1 MKREVACACAALLM
15 AGMSAMG
22 GEIGVLTFGH
32 EDKGA
37 HPWVYPAAGGGYEG
51 LDLEFMGLLAKELGV
66 EIRLVAYPWQRCL
79 ILMGEGQLDGAF
91 ASSYKEDRER
101 YGAYPRGADGEPDAD
116 KRIHTSGYSL
126 YARKGSGIGFDG
138 KKMVG
143 LGEGRVGVQRGF
155 SIVQDFDRMGIPYDD
170 GTNDPE
176 VLFRKLKMGRN
187 PAVAVQTER
196 AAAVLAGNEG
206 LGDIERIDLELDPF
220 RPKPYYAMLSHQVL
234 ERDPA
239 FGKRFW
245 GAVEKV
251 RKGEE
256 YRKAAARYGVAGEP

>member
-1 MKREVACACAALLM
+1 MRRMGMGACAALVGALL
-15 AGMSAMG
+15 AAR
-22 GEIGVLTFGH
+22 GEEIVRLRLGH

-51 LDLEFMGLLAKELGV
+51 LDLEFMGLLGKELGV
-66 EIRLVAYPWQRCL
+66 EIELAAYPWQRCL

-101 YGAYPRGADGEPDAD
+101 FGEYPRGADGKPDAD

-126 YARKGSGIGFDG
+126 YARKGAGIGFDG
-138 KKMVG
+138 KKMTG
-143 LGEGRVGVQRGF
+143 LGDGKVGVQRGF
-155 SIVQDFDRMGIPYDD
+155 SIVKDFDRLGIPYDD

-176 VLFRKLKMGRN
+176 VLFRKLKLGRN

-196 AAAVLAGNEG
+196 AAAVLAADAS
-206 LGDIERIDLELDPF
+206 LGDVERIELDVEPF
-220 RPKPYYAMLSHQVL
+220 RPKPYYAMLSRQVL
-234 ERDPA
+234 AREPG
-239 FGKRFW
+239 FGERFW
-245 GAVEKV
+245 RAAEKV

-256 YRKAAARYGVAGEP
+256 YRKAAARYGVMGEP